1 MPLHNV
7 VIPIK
12 SVLNKGKTHYYYK
25 TFEVK
30 DGDKD
35 KNNKLMPFL
44 INDDKLLQK
53 YKAIWTKIED
63 SKIYWMKCFTSL

>member
-12 SVLNKGKTHYYYK
+12 SVLNKGKTYYYYK

-44 INDDKLLQK
+44 TNDDKLLQK

-63 SKIYWMKCFTSL
+63 SKIY

>member
-35 KNNKLMPFL
+35 KNNKLMSFL

-63 SKIYWMKCFTSL
+63 SKIY